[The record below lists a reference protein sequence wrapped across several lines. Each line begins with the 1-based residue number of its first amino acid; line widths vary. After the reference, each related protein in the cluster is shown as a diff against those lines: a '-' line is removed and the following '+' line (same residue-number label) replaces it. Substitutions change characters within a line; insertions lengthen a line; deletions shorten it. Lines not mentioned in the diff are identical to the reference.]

1 MHDLISIV
9 MPAYNSEKYIRNS
22 IKSVINQTYKNWE
35 LIIIDDYSTDNTVS
49 IIEEFQNKNIHLI
62 KNKKNSGAA
71 ISRNK
76 GIKLAKGNYIAF
88 LDSDDLWNKEKL
100 EKQIN
105 FMKSNNYDFTYTSF
119 TYLKERKTKKVIIP
133 EKLTYKESLKNTII
147 LTSTVMINLKN
158 IQKKIVYMPNIRKGQ
173 DTATWW
179 NILKNNYIAHGLNMS
194 LTKYRVH
201 KNSLSNNKIKA
212 LIRTWKLYRK
222 VEKFNIIISLY
233 YFINYISNAIKKRI

>member
-158 IQKKIVYMPNIRKGQ
+158 IKVY
-173 DTATWW
+173 
-179 NILKNNYIAHGLNMS
+179 LN
-194 LTKYRVH
+194 KQ
-201 KNSLSNNKIKA
+201 
-212 LIRTWKLYRK
+212 
-222 VEKFNIIISLY
+222 
-233 YFINYISNAIKKRI
+233 